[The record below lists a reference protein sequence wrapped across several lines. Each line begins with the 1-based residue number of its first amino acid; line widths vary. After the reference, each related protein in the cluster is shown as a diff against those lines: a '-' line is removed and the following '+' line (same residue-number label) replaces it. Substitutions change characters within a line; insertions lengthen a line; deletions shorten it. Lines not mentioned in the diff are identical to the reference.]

1 MAAWH
6 LMICEVSLE
15 MAFAACMKTAA
26 PPPSAS
32 CAVVQDVNP
41 LVLPDRAELRAR
53 KMLVELGW
61 PKKMQVGPYTH
72 VDTSSIK
79 D

>member
-1 MAAWH
+1 
-6 LMICEVSLE
+6 MICEVSLE

-26 PPPSAS
+26 PPPSDS
-32 CAVVQDVNP
+32 CAMARGVNP

-53 KMLVELGW
+53 KMLSW
-61 PKKMQVGPYTH
+61 PKKMRVGPYIY

>member
-1 MAAWH
+1 
-6 LMICEVSLE
+6 MICEVSLE
-15 MAFAACMKTAA
+15 MAFAACMKTVA

-32 CAVVQDVNP
+32 CTVAQGVNP

-53 KMLVELGW
+53 KMLGW

>member
-1 MAAWH
+1 VA
-6 LMICEVSLE
+6 
-15 MAFAACMKTAA
+15 
-26 PPPSAS
+26 
-32 CAVVQDVNP
+32 QGVNP

-53 KMLVELGW
+53 KMLGW

-72 VDTSSIK
+72 VDTSSIN